1 MTANA
6 GKYAGRSRVG
16 SVRPSQVVHSFGVG
30 ALIDLPNI
38 ITKGDKWGIQLDHIL
53 NNLDWEGFSGFIRD
67 TLGNA
72 EHTTMS
78 VYVNGRVIRSCV
90 TPVRRVADGEVT
102 TIEGLSPDGNH
113 PLQKAW
119 VDLGVPQCGFCQAGQ
134 LMTASALLAKH
145 HHPTDEQIDQSMAG
159 NLCRCGTYGRIRE
172 GIKKVAG
179 GRT

>member
-1 MTANA
+1 MKIQIKINGEGREVDVDPEMPLLWVLRDVA
-6 GKYAGRSRVG
+6 GLTGTKYGCGEALCGACT
-16 SVRPSQVVHSFGVG
+16 VH
-30 ALIDLPNI
+30 L
-38 ITKGDKWGIQLDHIL
+38 
-53 NNLDWEGFSGFIRD
+53 
-67 TLGNA
+67 
-72 EHTTMS
+72 
-78 VYVNGRVIRSCV
+78 NGRVIRSCV